1 MLIITVARKPLAE
14 GTVAGNVLRYGA
26 GGINI
31 DGCRIGTTVETWPA
45 SRAYAPGQKQP
56 GGVGC
61 VTVATGPVP
70 RGRFPANLVL
80 CHSPS
85 CKRERGGDKDIWV
98 CTEGCPV
105 KALDEQS
112 GTQKSGVAY
121 EPQDKV
127 MSRSIYGS
135 TRTLGRCCGFGDGG
149 ASRFFKQIQPDK
161 E

>member
-112 GTQKSGVAY
+112 GVTTNTSHHSYK
-121 EPQDKV
+121 
-127 MSRSIYGS
+127 R
-135 TRTLGRCCGFGDGG
+135 DGG
-149 ASRFFKQIQPDK
+149 DFIGGIPSKPELDTWKTETGTASRFFKQVQETPD
-161 E
+161 